1 MTVYSLNSKRTVY
14 TLYIYGSVQAYK
26 CSLFL
31 YIHKYGSVQPYIL
44 YMVLSNPTYG
54 SVQPYKCS
62 LCVTFITCR
71 PEDASFLALRN
82 MLRAQYSIQRC
93 FGLLEEYAA
102 RTGHTYAYIILA
114 RPDVLYLPPGLPSIT
129 EQVHSAASSKPFCQ
143 VKSLY
148 STSVYLYL
156 YNIPA
161 SLFHDTSL

>member
-1 MTVYSLNSKRTVY
+1 MVLSKPTSAHS
-14 TLYIYGSVQAYK
+14 LYIYIYMVLSNPISFIWFYPT
-26 CSLFL
+26 L
-31 YIHKYGSVQPYIL
+31 H
-44 YMVLSNPTYG
+44 MVLSNPTYG

-148 STSVYLYL
+148 STSLYLYL